1 MDDELTC
8 LFLLLLVKSL
18 AIQSSEGHCTNEMCE
33 KKSFSF
39 SNVKTNFS
47 LKGHVFET
55 WKFTNWK
62 ECLHAC
68 FKNCVCLSFNFEDK
82 IKHGICE
89 LNDATYT
96 LAPGFLT
103 ESSGVSYFEID
114 RNYGVGLKVRLS
126 CHRPACYVQWKQ
138 KLGKNLWN
146 LNLTYHKFYKGYL
159 TGNLS

>member
-103 ESSGVSYFEID
+103 ESTGVSYFEID
-114 RNYGVGLKVRLS
+114 RNYGVDLKVRLS
-126 CHRPACYVQWKQ
+126 CHRSACYVQ
-138 KLGKNLWN
+138 
-146 LNLTYHKFYKGYL
+146 
-159 TGNLS
+159 